1 MEEFRELKEDSNYL
15 IYNDGRLF
23 SKKVNRF
30 LKGKIDN
37 VGYRVYSL
45 AIMNEQTGKNGKM
58 LYSHRLVAEYFLP
71 NPNNLPIVHHKDEN
85 KLNNNPNN
93 LELMKRSDHVRMHVK
108 ERGSKLVELKCPG
121 CGKIFV
127 KEKRNTFLQ
136 KNGEYTCCSRKCAG
150 IASHLPPLELQ
161 KRINENVIKE
171 FIDNKDKYGL

>member
-1 MEEFRELKEDSNYL
+1 MKNGD
-15 IYNDGRLF
+15 YN
-23 SKKVNRF
+23 
-30 LKGKIDN
+30 
-37 VGYRVYSL
+37 L
-45 AIMNEQTGKNGKM
+45 AIAPPDFPGKKYRGKYCSEHVLNYWLANG
-58 LYSHRLVAEYFLP
+58 
-71 NPNNLPIVHHKDEN
+71 IVHGPDEIIHHKDEN

-127 KEKRNTFLQ
+127 REKRNTFLQ

>member
-1 MEEFRELKEDSNYL
+1 MKNGD
-15 IYNDGRLF
+15 YN
-23 SKKVNRF
+23 
-30 LKGKIDN
+30 
-37 VGYRVYSL
+37 L
-45 AIMNEQTGKNGKM
+45 AIAPPDFPGKKYRGKYCSEHVLNYWLANG
-58 LYSHRLVAEYFLP
+58 
-71 NPNNLPIVHHKDEN
+71 IVPGPDEIIHHKDEN

-127 KEKRNTFLQ
+127 REKKNTFLQ